1 MAIIWRSRQ
10 MIIFFIAW
18 NDHEI
23 VLRKSESDNFAKQ
36 RYMTTNMKISKN
48 SPSILLQFS
57 APFTFTNCLSPSH
70 FFATSLYLARGQE
83 VLTIINDVTSTKIF
97 YCTLK
102 ISQPSDINTQT
113 SVLTHDK
120 FPQKHHPIFRSI
132 FICDVDFIFKFK
144 NTKKHNYQLYF

>member
-10 MIIFFIAW
+10 TIIFFIAW

-23 VLRKSESDNFAKQ
+23 VLRKSERDNFAEQ
-36 RYMTTNMKISKN
+36 RCLTTNMKISKN
-48 SPSILLQFS
+48 SSW
-57 APFTFTNCLSPSH
+57 TNCLSSSH
-70 FFATSLYLARGQE
+70 FFAFSLYLARGQE